1 VELEQSYA
9 SIRAQGLSLIAV
21 SYDSVE
27 VLKSF
32 ADRKKITFPMLSDK
46 GSEIIHKYGIFN
58 ETVEKSSPV
67 YGIPFPGT
75 YVLDAKG
82 VIVAK
87 YFEDDYKERETV
99 SSIMVRQFGAA
110 AGGTHSTKETKQLS
124 VSMSASVDS
133 IATGQHVALV
143 LDIDLKPKMHV
154 YAPGVEH
161 YIPISW
167 EIAPSEAAKVQD
179 ASWPKSEKL
188 FLKAIDETV
197 PVFKNNF
204 RVTRDIIF
212 APDAKLKT
220 LVNDKGEITIHG
232 TLKYQAC
239 DDKMCFIPASVP
251 LDWTFHYQP
260 LDRQRFQK

>member
-1 VELEQSYA
+1 VELEHSYA
-9 SIRAQGLSLIAV
+9 SLKEQGLGLVAV

-32 ADRKKITFPMLSDK
+32 ADRKQITFPMLSDP
-46 GSEIIHKYGIFN
+46 GSKIIKSYGILN
-58 ETVEKSSPV
+58 ETVDKSTPF
-67 YGIPFPGT
+67 YGVPYPGT

-82 VIVAK
+82 TIVSK

-99 SSIMVRQFGAA
+99 SSILVSQFGMQA
-110 AGGTHSTKETKQLS
+110 AGAHVTKESKQLT
-124 VSMSASVDS
+124 VSLSAGTEL
-133 IATGQHVALV
+133 IATGEHVALV
-143 LDIDLKPKMHV
+143 LDIALKPKMHV

-161 YIPISW
+161 YLPISW
-167 EIAPSEAAKVQD
+167 EMADSEAAKAEAV
-179 ASWPKSEKL
+179 AWPKSKVLRLE
-188 FLKAIDETV
+188 AIGESV
-197 PVFKNNF
+197 PVYTDQL
-204 RVTRDIIF
+204 RLVRDVVF

-220 LVNDKGEITIHG
+220 MANAQGEITLHG

-239 DDKMCFIPASVP
+239 DDRMCYIPVSVP